1 MPSIHAP
8 IRFTCIVSYCGTVT
22 VSHHGTL
29 TMKRL
34 VISPTSSLFIV
45 MLGLLS
51 ALPPLATDIGLPA
64 IPNLQAG
71 FGISIGQATQTLTV
85 FLLGFSIGPVL
96 FGPLSDRYGR
106 RPVMLFGVGL
116 FALAAFA
123 CVFASQIGELL
134 AVRFVQGIAAGA
146 AAALP
151 AAIVR
156 DVFSGR
162 EALSRQSYV
171 ALVMGV
177 APLVAPLLGA
187 ALLQVGDW
195 MLIYESIGILGA
207 GLFFLAFFGY
217 VETKD
222 LTAKAAQSN
231 NVLKAAMEA
240 YSSLLKNPHYLLNA
254 GLLATTFGTM
264 FAYITGSSAVFIDM
278 LGLPNTIYGVIF
290 AVTAAGTICGA
301 ASNGRLVKALGEDK
315 LLRAGVCG
323 SFAVN
328 LVLLGC
334 AFADVRSPLLITAC
348 VFGSNFCSGIVM
360 PNATHQALHSV
371 GHIAG
376 SASALQRSLQ
386 FLSGAGAGALVGF
399 IAGNQL
405 RGMAIT
411 MTLFAA
417 AGIVLLLLR
426 SERQLAH

>member
-1 MPSIHAP
+1 
-8 IRFTCIVSYCGTVT
+8 
-22 VSHHGTL
+22 
-29 TMKRL
+29 
-34 VISPTSSLFIV
+34 

-64 IPNLQAG
+64 IPNLQAA
-71 FGISIGQATQTLTV
+71 FGISIGQATQTLTI

-106 RPVMLFGVGL
+106 KPVLLFGVGL
-116 FALAAFA
+116 FALAAFGCA
-123 CVFASQIGELL
+123 FASHIGQLL
-134 AVRFVQGIAAGA
+134 AVRFAQGIAAGA

-156 DVFSGR
+156 DIFSGR

-187 ALLQVGDW
+187 ALLQAGDW
-195 MLIYESIGILGA
+195 KIIYESLGILGT

-217 VETKD
+217 AETKD
-222 LTAKAAQSN
+222 LSEKTGKSD
-231 NVLKAAMEA
+231 NVLKAALNA
-240 YSSLLKNPHYLLNA
+240 YASLLKNRRYLLNA

-278 LGLPNTIYGVIF
+278 LGLPNTIYGAIF

-301 ASNGRLVKALGEDK
+301 ASNGRLVRVLGEDK
-315 LLRAGVCG
+315 LLQAGVCG

-328 LVLLGC
+328 MVLLVC
-334 AFADVRSPLLITAC
+334 ALLGVRSPVLITVL

-399 IAGNQL
+399 IAGNQFL
-405 RGMAIT
+405 GMAIT
-411 MTLFAA
+411 MTLFASG
-417 AGIVLLLLR
+417 GIALLCLR
-426 SERQLAH
+426 SGQQSAH

>member
-1 MPSIHAP
+1 
-8 IRFTCIVSYCGTVT
+8 
-22 VSHHGTL
+22 
-29 TMKRL
+29 MKRL
-34 VISPTSSLFIV
+34 IIPATSPLFIV

-64 IPNLQAG
+64 IPTLQSH
-71 FGISIGQATQTLTV
+71 FGISIGHATQTLTV

-106 RPVMLFGVGL
+106 KPILLFGVGL
-116 FALAAFA
+116 FSIAAFA
-123 CVFASQIGELL
+123 CAFAMHIGDLL

-162 EALSRQSYV
+162 EGLSRQSYV

-177 APLVAPLLGA
+177 APLVAPLMGA
-187 ALLQVGDW
+187 ALLQAGNW
-195 MLIYESIGILGA
+195 KLIYDCLGILGV
-207 GLFFLAFFGY
+207 GLFLLALFGY
-217 VETKD
+217 AETID
-222 LTAKAAQSN
+222 LTVSTGQSH
-231 NVLKAAMEA
+231 NVLAEAMRA
-240 YSSLLKNPHYLLNA
+240 YSSLVKNRQYLLNT
-254 GLLATTFGTM
+254 GHLATTFGTM

-278 LGLPNTIYGVIF
+278 LGLPNTVYGVIF

-301 ASNGRLVKALGEDK
+301 ASNGHLVKALGEDK
-315 LLRAGVCG
+315 LLQVGVCG
-323 SFAVN
+323 GFIVN
-328 LVLLGC
+328 LVLLTC
-334 AFADVRSPLLITAC
+334 ALFDTRSPLLITAC
-348 VFGSNFCSGIVM
+348 VFGSNFFTGIVM

-376 SASALQRSLQ
+376 SGSALQRSLQ

-399 IAGNQL
+399 IAVNQL
-405 RGMAIT
+405 KGMAVT

-417 AGIVLLLLR
+417 AGVILLLFR
-426 SERQLAH
+426 NKRQWAQ

>member
-1 MPSIHAP
+1 
-8 IRFTCIVSYCGTVT
+8 
-22 VSHHGTL
+22 
-29 TMKRL
+29 MKRL
-34 VISPTSSLFIV
+34 VIPVTSPLFVV
-45 MLGLLS
+45 MLGVLA
-51 ALPPLATDIGLPA
+51 ALPPLAIDIGLPA

-71 FGISIGQATQTLTV
+71 FGISIGEATQTLTV

-106 RPVMLFGVGL
+106 KPVLLFGVGL
-116 FALAAFA
+116 FSLAAFA
-123 CVFASQIGELL
+123 CALASTIGQLL
-134 AVRFVQGIAAGA
+134 AVRFAQGIAAGA

-177 APLVAPLLGA
+177 APLVAPLMGA
-187 ALLQVGDW
+187 ALLQAGDW
-195 MLIYESIGILGA
+195 KLIYESLGLLGTA
-207 GLFFLAFFGY
+207 LFFLAFFGY

-222 LTAKAAQSN
+222 LTAKANQSG
-231 NVLKAAMEA
+231 NVLKVAAAA
-240 YSSLLKNPHYLLNA
+240 YASLFRNRHYLLNA

-278 LGLPNTIYGVIF
+278 LGLPGTTYGAIF

-301 ASNGRLVKALGEDK
+301 ASNGRLVKVLGEDK
-315 LLRAGVCG
+315 LLRSGVCG

-328 LVLLGC
+328 MLLLAC
-334 AFADVRSPLLITAC
+334 ALFGARSPVLITAC
-348 VFGSNFCSGIVM
+348 VFGSNFFSGIVM

-386 FLSGAGAGALVGF
+386 FLSGAGAGALVGL

-405 RGMAIT
+405 MGMAIV
-411 MTLFAA
+411 MALFASV
-417 AGIVLLLLR
+417 GVVLLLMR
-426 SERQLAH
+426 SGRQLAH